1 MGILLLIFS
10 LVFNSGNADSTSP
23 ATELEKIV
31 LSATDRCVSGVS
43 VAEKVYR
50 AKEGYGIKFG
60 TASVKGRLVLQ
71 LDGTYAITRITVT
84 AAPYSGEAQSTK
96 GFSILGSTIGWQS
109 SSLQPYPLTPTT
121 AYTTSVLDI
130 EALQDSKN
138 RFYISRIDF
147 EAADP
152 YPTQTRIT
160 APYSI
165 DFGSLPIVDGEPA
178 GDVQDVI
185 VTARNTADSLRLR
198 LKVGN
203 VFTLNQQ
210 ALPHA
215 GGEINIT
222 CLTATPNTTVSD
234 TLFIEHIAI
243 PIKISTYIPKPVV
256 LDTIPCLLDYGY
268 AEGLSDSLLKSAL
281 GEIAQCGL
289 RYRYGAGHSKSWDG
303 FYHTDRDTVTNRVL
317 DMYSLNLRYF
327 NPANPTASVSGFDI
341 EHMFPK
347 SWWGGTVNRAYCDL
361 YHLVPGDYSAN
372 RSKSNHAPGYITDT
386 TFYNGSFATG
396 GNTAYPVAKVFCP
409 DDDYK
414 GDFARAYFYIATAYG
429 DSLSWV
435 RSGEP
440 SLCMT
445 NASYLEFQPWL
456 VEVLLAWHRADPV
469 SIKEIERAH
478 QVQAIQGNRNPYID
492 YPDLVEY
499 IWGNRQGQAYHF
511 DEPTAIEAVRDL
523 SGENIR
529 KILRSGKL
537 LIVREGKTYT
547 VLGAQL

>member
-1 MGILLLIFS
+1 MSILLLIFS
-10 LVFNSGNADSTSP
+10 LVFNSGNADSNTP
-23 ATELEKIV
+23 ATELDKIV
-31 LSATDRCVSGVS
+31 LSATDRCVSSVS

-60 TASVKGRLVLQ
+60 TSSVQGHLTLL
-71 LDGTYAITRITVT
+71 LDATYTITRVTIT
-84 AAPYSGEAQSTK
+84 AAPYNGEAQTTK
-96 GFSILGSTIGWQS
+96 GFSFLGTTINWQDS
-109 SSLQPYPLTPTT
+109 DLREYTLTPTT
-121 AYTTSVLDI
+121 PFVTDTLDI
-130 EALQDSKN
+130 QALQARYN

-165 DFGSLPIVDGEPA
+165 DFGSLPIEDGEPA

-185 VTARNTADSLRLR
+185 VTARNAADSLHLR

-203 VFTLNQQ
+203 VFSLNQS
-210 ALPHA
+210 ALPA
-215 GGEINIT
+215 TGGEVNIT
-222 CLTATPNTTVSD
+222 CLTSLANRTFYD
-234 TLFIEHIAI
+234 TLFIEQIAI
-243 PIKISTYIPKPVV
+243 PLKIYTYIPTPVS
-256 LDTIPCLLDYGY
+256 LDTIPCLLDYSY
-268 AEGLSDSLLKSAL
+268 AEGLSDSTLKSAL
-281 GEIAQCGL
+281 GEITQCGI

-303 FYHTDRDTVTNRVL
+303 FYHTDRDTTTNRVL
-317 DMYSLNLRYF
+317 DMYSDNLRYF
-327 NPANPTASVSGFDI
+327 NPAAPTASVSGFDI
-341 EHMFPK
+341 EHMLPK

-372 RSKSNHAPGYITDT
+372 RSKSNHAPGFVSDT
-386 TFYNGSFATG
+386 TFFNGSFVTG
-396 GNTAYPVAKVFCP
+396 GNTAYPVSKVFCP
-409 DDDYK
+409 DDEYK

-429 DSLSWV
+429 DSLTWV
-435 RSGEP
+435 KSGEP
-440 SLCMT
+440 GLCMT

-456 VEVLLAWHRADPV
+456 IEVLLAWHRADPV
-469 SIKEIERAH
+469 SVKEIERAR

-499 IWGNRQGQAYHF
+499 IWGNQQGQPYHF
-511 DEPTAIEAVRDL
+511 GTPTAIQPVRDL

-529 KILRSGKL
+529 KILRSGRL
-537 LIVREGKTYT
+537 LIVRDGKTYT